1 MIEGGVMNKEEV
13 RMYDIIRK
21 AVEDV
26 FDEKVKE
33 LFKESKNKNII
44 DFLELY
50 DKIKAVCASLTNI
63 SVFRSLD
70 GTPTIVLEFSSITVD
85 KVNKVDEIMLR
96 EGFNLEKIT
105 TGKCG
110 YGVAIVYTGGKNESH
125 IGR

>member
-1 MIEGGVMNKEEV
+1 MNKEEV

-50 DKIKAVCASLTNI
+50 DKIKAICATLLDI
-63 SVFRSLD
+63 SVFRKFV
-70 GTPTIVLEFSSITVD
+70 GTPIVKLEFSSITID
-85 KVNKVDEIMLR
+85 ELNKVHDVMTK
-96 EGFNLEKIT
+96 EGFKLKEIT
-105 TGKCG
+105 SGIRVNT
-110 YGVAIVYTGGKNESH
+110 VALVYS
-125 IGR
+125 IGD